1 MRYLA
6 SIIVAMSLTACAP
19 AASESTVAK
28 SAATFVPPAIPPLT
42 PKTPKS
48 LTLEDIKFD
57 SYSEDLAKFIGLE
70 TGEQSWSAI
79 DKMRLYFAPEDGTT
93 ILSTKTSTFDR
104 PDGSVMV
111 YTVSGIQ
118 DDSVKAQE
126 LFMIFSGPKNAQ
138 ILAAYGLKQKCQR
151 GDNTTQWQTKLCP

>member
-1 MRYLA
+1 MKA
-6 SIIVAMSLTACAP
+6 VFTF
-19 AASESTVAK
+19 
-28 SAATFVPPAIPPLT
+28 SAALLLAACGAQTTDSPITSGVGPEGPVITDFIPPDIPPA
-42 PKTPKS
+42 PKS

-111 YTVSGIQ
+111 YTVSGLSLIH
-118 DDSVKAQE
+118 
-126 LFMIFSGPKNAQ
+126 I
-138 ILAAYGLKQKCQR
+138 
-151 GDNTTQWQTKLCP
+151 

>member
-19 AASESTVAK
+19 AASESTVAT
-28 SAATFVPPAIPPLT
+28 SVATFVPPAIPPLT
-42 PKTPKS
+42 PKTPQS

-57 SYSEDLAKFIGLE
+57 SYSEALAKFIGLE